1 MIKKYLQ
8 LKDTKERSLYSGYH
22 KTIYLSA
29 LTSGSSVQY
38 DKDSADLRQLVK
50 TFGYGNIMT
59 IVNQS
64 GEDITIDLNYSANN
78 RYFIP
83 AGNTLSLTSILYES
97 FNVHNLDTTDTAD
110 NEVKI
115 TIGYEREVLREW
127 I

>member
-22 KTIYLSA
+22 KTIYLPA

-38 DKDSADLRQLVK
+38 DKDSADLKYLIK
-50 TFGYGNIMT
+50 IFGYGNILT
-59 IVNQS
+59 VTNQS
-64 GEDITIDLNYSANN
+64 SQDVTMDLNYSTNN
-78 RYFIP
+78 RYIIP
-83 AGNTLSLTSILYES
+83 AGNSLSLTSILYES
-97 FNVHNLDTTDTAD
+97 FNIHNLDDGNITD

>member
-38 DKDSADLRQLVK
+38 DKDSADLKYLIK
-50 TFGYGNIMT
+50 IFGYGNILT
-59 IVNQS
+59 VTNQS
-64 GEDITIDLNYSANN
+64 SQDVTMDLNYSTNN
-78 RYFIP
+78 RYIIP
-83 AGNTLSLTSILYES
+83 AGNSLSLTSILYES
-97 FNVHNLDTTDTAD
+97 FNIHNLDDGNITD